1 MSYQFNK
8 SRYSPADG
16 AIDAADA
23 YGNKGY
29 SIGIRHMISD
39 EELYFKAFIT
49 AFNETYS
56 SDYAVEQVYGR
67 ADGIYAFRNTTRSVT
82 LAFRV
87 PGFSPGEAYENL
99 AKIQRLVQFLYP
111 AYEDVNNATTITQS
125 PLVRIKVMNLLQRND
140 NQASPANT
148 SAQTLYDSYTT
159 GQGADNGT
167 LGVITSVTVNHNLE
181 NNDNS
186 MIEKVNSADGTSG
199 ATILPTFFEIN
210 LDFKP
215 IHHYPLGWFAGEGGT
230 NFATPQY
237 PYGALLEG
245 SSTEQIDSGGSGTYP
260 PTTED
265 DIVIETG
272 DNVILFNGDAY
283 PFDELGQTPED
294 VSEQIRI
301 TGQGTI
307 STAVAAT
314 LGRGLFGAGLG
325 YQGRDPSPG
334 ETISEGYKSY
344 DAKSLGDIP
353 ST

>member
-1 MSYQFNK
+1 MSYKFNNSK
-8 SRYSPADG
+8 YTPADG

-67 ADGIYAFRNTTRSVT
+67 ADGIYAFKNTSRSVT
-82 LAFRV
+82 LAFKV

-140 NQASPANT
+140 NQGSPANT

-159 GQGADNGT
+159 GEGADNGT
-167 LGVITSVTVNHNLE
+167 LGVITSLTVNHNLE
-181 NNDNS
+181 NTDSS
-186 MIEKVNSADGTSG
+186 MIEKVASADGTSG

-245 SSTEQIDSGGSGTYP
+245 SSTEQIDSAGSATYP

-265 DIVIETG
+265 DIVITTDDG
-272 DNVILFNGDAY
+272 VDLFDSGAEALREHGIYLDDLNSASSVGQQV
-283 PFDELGQTPED
+283 EVLLGNTGQTGG
-294 VSEQIRI
+294 RR
-301 TGQGTI
+301 
-307 STAVAAT
+307 
-314 LGRGLFGAGLG
+314 RGLEADPRDGGAVGL
-325 YQGRDPSPG
+325 
-334 ETISEGYKSY
+334 
-344 DAKSLGDIP
+344 DALADYLGAP
-353 ST
+353 PVK